1 MYYCRVKCKKA
12 QPDFAQF
19 SSTAFNIFRAYEK
32 YSDKNEVAAGN
43 ENPIVNK
50 LILEMKVG
58 VNNSIIY
65 KNERDHFQFPIFQLR
80 RKNEKLISC
89 TKDIR
94 RKLRTTQS
102 QLHLLVD
109 ERAELT
115 AKVSNVLP
123 KTSPENWDS
132 KAPSVGT
139 LLAYLET
146 TA

>member
-1 MYYCRVKCKKA
+1 
-12 QPDFAQF
+12 
-19 SSTAFNIFRAYEK
+19 
-32 YSDKNEVAAGN
+32 
-43 ENPIVNK
+43 
-50 LILEMKVG
+50 MKVG

-123 KTSPENWDS
+123 KTFPENWDS
-132 KAPSVGT
+132 KAPSVET
-139 LLAYLET
+139 LLAFLET

>member
-1 MYYCRVKCKKA
+1 MEKIYGDEHAGKVR
-12 QPDFAQF
+12 
-19 SSTAFNIFRAYEK
+19 K

-123 KTSPENWDS
+123 TSTYINQP
-132 KAPSVGT
+132 
-139 LLAYLET
+139 
-146 TA
+146 

>member
-1 MYYCRVKCKKA
+1 MRETI
-12 QPDFAQF
+12 
-19 SSTAFNIFRAYEK
+19 SNFR
-32 YSDKNEVAAGN
+32 
-43 ENPIVNK
+43 
-50 LILEMKVG
+50 
-58 VNNSIIY
+58 
-65 KNERDHFQFPIFQLR
+65 FQLR

-123 KTSPENWDS
+123 KTFPENWDS
-132 KAPSVGT
+132 KAPPMQAVGSDRG
-139 LLAYLET
+139 A
-146 TA
+146 

>member
-1 MYYCRVKCKKA
+1 M
-12 QPDFAQF
+12 
-19 SSTAFNIFRAYEK
+19 
-32 YSDKNEVAAGN
+32 
-43 ENPIVNK
+43 

-65 KNERDHFQFPIFQLR
+65 KNERDYFQFPIFQFR
-80 RKNEKLISC
+80 RKNEKLITC

-123 KTSPENWDS
+123 ILMLPE
-132 KAPSVGT
+132 
-139 LLAYLET
+139 LEIIYIFGLMSCKI
-146 TA
+146 

>member
-1 MYYCRVKCKKA
+1 MKI
-12 QPDFAQF
+12 PP
-19 SSTAFNIFRAYEK
+19 SI
-32 YSDKNEVAAGN
+32 
-43 ENPIVNK
+43 PM

-65 KNERDHFQFPIFQLR
+65 KNEGDHFQFPIFQLR

-123 KTSPENWDS
+123 KTFPENWDR

-139 LLAYLET
+139 LLANLET
-146 TA
+146 MA